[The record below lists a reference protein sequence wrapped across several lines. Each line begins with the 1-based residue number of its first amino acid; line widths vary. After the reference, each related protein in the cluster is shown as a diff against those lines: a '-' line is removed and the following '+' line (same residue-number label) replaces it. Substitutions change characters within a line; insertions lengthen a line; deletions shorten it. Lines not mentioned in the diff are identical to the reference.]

1 MDVYSMCMNIV
12 ENGVLDSA
20 RDNILSA
27 TMKCFGLKLY
37 KYQLA
42 ADKKIPQ
49 KRIESKRKVRND
61 EA

>member
-1 MDVYSMCMNIV
+1 MRMNIV
-12 ENGVLDSA
+12 EKGVLDRA
-20 RDNILSA
+20 RDNLLSA

-49 KRIESKRKVRND
+49 KRSESKRKVRND
-61 EA
+61 KT